1 MQVER
6 WNFEQD
12 GPLSEQSL
20 RRKLEG
26 LGYRVSRYIYPPGTY
41 FPMHAHAVD
50 KIDAVVS
57 GHFRITMGAEEVL
70 LGAGDAV
77 YVPSGVEHS
86 AEVVGDDAVA
96 SLDAVKNDP

>member
-6 WNFEQD
+6 WNFERD
-12 GPLSEQSL
+12 GPLSEPGL
-20 RRKLEG
+20 RHKLEG
-26 LGYRVSRYIYPPGTY
+26 LGSRGSRHIDPPGTH
-41 FPMHAHAVD
+41 FAMRAHATD

-86 AEVVGDDAVA
+86 AGLWEMT
-96 SLDAVKNDP
+96 PWPPWTR